1 MKRVAFLALAATLS
15 IHGTARAE
23 PQWNAS
29 ALTGVCGRGTGSS
42 YWSDTCWY
50 NGARADV
57 LFGRERYSDLSAGP
71 FVSVT
76 TAGFDDLRVG
86 GGATLLLPI
95 TQYLPL
101 GVSAGA
107 HARSAEGSFS
117 PGVSGWLFFGSRSF
131 NFHSSY
137 VMAGGLLLGVE
148 RDLRDPNQSAV
159 VIAAQID
166 GLVLAL
172 PFVLGYEWLAGRNEE
187 GD

>member
-1 MKRVAFLALAATLS
+1 MSAFCIAKRSFAYCARMAS
-15 IHGTARAE
+15 TA
-23 PQWNAS
+23 
-29 ALTGVCGRGTGSS
+29 
-42 YWSDTCWY
+42 CW
-50 NGARADV
+50 R
-57 LFGRERYSDLSAGP
+57 
-71 FVSVT
+71 
-76 TAGFDDLRVG
+76 
-86 GGATLLLPI
+86 
-95 TQYLPL
+95 
-101 GVSAGA
+101 
-107 HARSAEGSFS
+107 